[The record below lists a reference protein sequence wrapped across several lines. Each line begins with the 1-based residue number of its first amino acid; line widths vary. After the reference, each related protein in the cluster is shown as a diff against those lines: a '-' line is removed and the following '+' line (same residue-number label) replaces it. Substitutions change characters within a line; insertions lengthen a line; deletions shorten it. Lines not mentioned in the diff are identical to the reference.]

1 MKPPCRLRL
10 LAVLALAVPLPAQTA
25 LLHRSRLPPQA
36 AAAVQDLARI
46 EPVVGVWPP
55 RGSASVR
62 AQAAA
67 ALRRDRKTL
76 QAAAAQAPRNEEA
89 ALAAGIAATFA
100 YNLDVPHS
108 YDAAVADLRGA
119 ARLAPTDPRPPW
131 LLGAFFC
138 GTGNGSAQGMTL
150 LLQVEHR
157 FPSRRLPPRFWRSYA
172 ECAMF
177 AGMPEHALYAE
188 GRLQR
193 DHAALS
199 AGDRAVLRQARA
211 LTRRAV
217 ADRDYAPGKFWSAE
231 RTASGMLYSSDACG
245 LALPIGKQ
253 WKWLF
258 YPLHNDTCAVAVA
271 LGPFRGRTAE
281 VTPHLLLMVQPSHPG
296 ESLDQFARIR
306 TGGARLTAVTPPA
319 CPVARC
325 RGYAES
331 QPGYY
336 QPEGG
341 GYGLITVFAWRG
353 PRYPGLAFETPR
365 VPPRRKSPK
374 VQYFRL
380 ARHLGRMAPSLYGL
394 VLLDTAVSVR
404 SQAIAAERAFFA
416 GLRLDAAAPANAS
429 RPTPPPGS

>member
-1 MKPPCRLRL
+1 MKLQCRLRL

-25 LLHRSRLPPQA
+25 VLHRSRLPPQA

-46 EPVVGVWPP
+46 EPIVAVWPP
-55 RGSASVR
+55 RGSAPLR

-76 QAAAAQAPRNEEA
+76 QTAAAHAPRNEEA

-100 YNLDVPHS
+100 YNLDVPNS
-108 YDAAVADLRGA
+108 YAAAVADLRAA
-119 ARLAPTDPRPPW
+119 ARLAPADPRPPW

-157 FPSRRLPPRFWRSYA
+157 FPSRRLAPSFWRAYA

-188 GRLQR
+188 RRLSR
-193 DHAALS
+193 EHAAPN
-199 AGDRAVLRQARA
+199 AGDRAVLRQART

-217 ADRDYAPGKFWSAE
+217 AGRDYAPAKVWSAE
-231 RTASGMLYSSDACG
+231 RTAAGMLYSSDACG
-245 LALPIGKQ
+245 LALPIGRQ
-253 WKWLF
+253 WKWVF

-306 TGGARLTAVTPPA
+306 TGGVRLAAVTPPA

-341 GYGLITVFAWRG
+341 GDGLITVFAWRR
-353 PRYPGLAFETPR
+353 PKYPGLAFETPR
-365 VPPRRKSPK
+365 MPPRGKSPK

-380 ARHLGRMAPSLYGL
+380 APHLDRMAPTLYGF
-394 VLLDTAVSVR
+394 VLLDTAISVR
-404 SQAIAAERAFFA
+404 TQALAAERAFFA
-416 GLRLDAAAPANAS
+416 GLRLDAAAAANAS

>member
-10 LAVLALAVPLPAQTA
+10 LAALVLAVPLPAQTA
-25 LLHRSRLPPQA
+25 LLHRSRLP
-36 AAAVQDLARI
+36 
-46 EPVVGVWPP
+46 
-55 RGSASVR
+55 
-62 AQAAA
+62 
-67 ALRRDRKTL
+67 L

-108 YDAAVADLRGA
+108 YDVSVADLRAA
-119 ARLAPTDPRPPW
+119 ARLAPADPRPPW
-131 LLGAFFC
+131 QLGAFFC
-138 GTGNGSAQGMTL
+138 GSGNGSAQGMAL

-157 FPSRRLPPRFWRSYA
+157 FPPRRLAPGVWRSYA

-188 GRLQR
+188 GRLNR
-193 DHAALS
+193 EHAASS
-199 AGDRAVLRQARA
+199 AGDRAVLRQARS
-211 LTRRAV
+211 LTGAPLPAAITRPVSSGAGNEPLPACFIPATPAV
-217 ADRDYAPGKFWSAE
+217 LRFPSASSGGGCFSRCTTTPAPSP
-231 RTASGMLYSSDACG
+231 S
-245 LALPIGKQ
+245 
-253 WKWLF
+253 
-258 YPLHNDTCAVAVA
+258 

-281 VTPHLLLMVQPSHPG
+281 VTPHLLLLVQPKHSG

-306 TGGARLTAVTPPA
+306 TGGLRLAAVTPPA

-325 RGYAES
+325 RSYAES

-353 PRYPGLAFETPR
+353 PKYPGLAFETPHAR
-365 VPPRRKSPK
+365 PQHASPK
-374 VQYFRL
+374 VQYFTQ
-380 ARHLGRMAPSLYGL
+380 APELGRMAPTLYGL

-404 SQAIAAERAFFA
+404 SQAIAAEQAFFA
-416 GLRLDAAAPANAS
+416 GLRLDAATPPNAS